1 MFTLFILNVGFL
13 IYVLIYLKNCQIIH
27 VFNNYG
33 KLIFLESILF
43 SLSLVLSIFPVM
55 TSLLSQSQSRSNIKK
70 IFNSISDYEMTST
83 YNSSREID
91 ETEYETNSFKIIQEI
106 GLVSIKEFDHITF
119 GLLTK
124 NIYDKFKKFPK
135 TTESLDLKRQLF
147 YIFRDVISDLFDFS
161 AKERNSYAMFNLLS
175 CRYNLE
181 LVIAESEMIVDHNNR
196 YRGWNFNWD
205 LERYFDKAVQFNED
219 AICCEIIDRYRDYM
233 MEIIKTKFPISFKY
247 NYDLPFENIDD
258 TSIVTTNFGLI
269 EKFCKVVGQLKKT
282 LVLKNISNLYS
293 TLDLVIVE
301 SSNHVSTKQYLLQI
315 NNISKQKYLRSLVED
330 ANVKNIEYLY
340 YPFGL
345 ATNSEVSKLN
355 SAIIF
360 KGSLEAFDFIY
371 QRNALSNVV
380 INLLK
385 ADAMGFINSFPQ
397 NEVVYKK
404 LILLALNKIHYTS
417 TLINE
422 NDTDEKKETYLKLKR
437 YLSYI
442 SSHFSQNLTNDEI
455 KLKITEVENNFPWHD
470 KFEQELIA
478 KGFIQNKN
486 IM

>member
-1 MFTLFILNVGFL
+1 MFTLFVLNVGFL
-13 IYVLIYLKNCQIIH
+13 IYVLIYLKNCLAIQT
-27 VFNNYG
+27 FNNYG

-43 SLSLVLSIFPVM
+43 SLCLILSIFPVM
-55 TSLLSQSQSRSNIKK
+55 TSLLSQSQSRSNIKNL
-70 IFNSISDYEMTST
+70 FDSISKYEMAST
-83 YNSSREID
+83 YNPYNEIE

-119 GLLTK
+119 ELLIK
-124 NIYDKFKKFPK
+124 NIYNKFKTFSE

-147 YIFRDVISDLFDFS
+147 YRFRDVISDLFDFS
-161 AKERNSYAMFNLLS
+161 AKERNSSAMFNLLS
-175 CRYNLE
+175 CRYNIE
-181 LVIAESEMIVDHNNR
+181 LVIAKSEMVIDYNNR

-205 LERYFDKAVQFNED
+205 VERYFDKAVQFNED
-219 AICCEIIDRYRDYM
+219 AICCEIINLYRDYM
-233 MEIIKTKFPISFKY
+233 TEIIKTKFPVSFKY

-258 TSIVTTNFGLI
+258 TSIVTTNFSLI
-269 EKFCKVVGQLKKT
+269 ENFCKVAGQLKKT
-282 LVLKNISNLYS
+282 LVLKNISNLHS

-301 SSNHVSTKQYLLQI
+301 SGNYVSTQQYLLQI
-315 NNISKQKYLRSLVED
+315 NNISKQKYLRSLVEG

-345 ATNSEVSKLN
+345 ATNSEVLKLN

-360 KGSLEAFDFIY
+360 KGSLEAFDFMY
-371 QRNALSNVV
+371 QRNALNNLV
-380 INLLK
+380 INQLK
-385 ADAMGFINSFPQ
+385 ADAMGFINSFPK
-397 NEVVYKK
+397 NEAVYKN
-404 LILLALNKIHYTS
+404 LILLAINKLHYTS

-442 SSHFSQNLTNDEI
+442 SSHFFQNLTNDEI
-455 KLKITEVENNFPWHD
+455 KLKITEVENKFPWHD